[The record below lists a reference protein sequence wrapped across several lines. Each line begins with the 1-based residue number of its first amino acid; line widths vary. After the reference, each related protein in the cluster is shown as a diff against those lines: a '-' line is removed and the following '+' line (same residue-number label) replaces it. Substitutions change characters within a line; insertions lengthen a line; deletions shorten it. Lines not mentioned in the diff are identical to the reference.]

1 MRKLSRRNVADDNTT
16 TLLMTHQPNA
26 ADSTPAIAGSDT
38 ALGSIVHSQ
47 TQMDYVAQA
56 FRDGERED
64 PPVRDEYAFGQP
76 VYATET
82 VRGTPYA
89 VIGVVY
95 DTRLVDPDQGRDGP
109 RLSAPD
115 QEMFVPGY
123 VNEKQTMIGIALLGT
138 AEIDADPHR
147 QPDDDGNGEPQS
159 FRTVSQSMP
168 RWTLDI
174 DDFVYALSD
183 DGFRQF
189 HTYDGTLSLEYYERL
204 VATANQFGPE
214 VALAIIDRLR
224 RLTGADA
231 VLDVVEKKVRWQSSE
246 SRGVI
251 R

>member
-1 MRKLSRRNVADDNTT
+1 
-16 TLLMTHQPNA
+16 MTQQPNA
-26 ADSTPAIAGSDT
+26 DNSTPAITPSDT
-38 ALGSIVHSQ
+38 ALGSIVHSN
-47 TQMDYVAQA
+47 TQMDYVVQT

-64 PPVRDEYAFGQP
+64 PPSRDEYEFGQP

-95 DTRLVDPDQGRDGP
+95 DTQLVDPDQGRSGP
-109 RLSAPD
+109 RLSAPE

-123 VNEKQTMIGIALLGT
+123 VNEKQTMLGVALLGT
-138 AEIDADPHR
+138 AELDADPHR
-147 QPDDDGNGEPQS
+147 QSNHETDGDPQS
-159 FRTVSQSMP
+159 FTGVSQSMP

-189 HTYDGTLSLEYYERL
+189 HTHDGTLDLQYYERL
-204 VATANQFGPE
+204 IATADRFGPE
-214 VALAIIDRLR
+214 IALVIVDRLR
-224 RLTGADA
+224 RLTDADA

-246 SRGVI
+246 SRGVL